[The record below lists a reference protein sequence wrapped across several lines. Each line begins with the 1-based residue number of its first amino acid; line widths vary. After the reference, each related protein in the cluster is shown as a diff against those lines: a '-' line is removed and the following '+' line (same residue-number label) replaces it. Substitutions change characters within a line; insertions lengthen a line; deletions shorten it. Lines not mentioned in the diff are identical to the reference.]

1 MQLNSFQISQLRALL
16 AGERPLAQFCDS
28 TEGEFLCRSGLVRVL
43 PPKVGIR
50 ALVTITE
57 RGRMELARLAA

>member
-16 AGERPLAQFCDS
+16 AGERPLAQFCDC
-28 TEGEFLCRSGLVRVL
+28 TEGEFLCRSGLVRAL
-43 PPKVGIR
+43 PPKTGIR

-57 RGRMELARLAA
+57 RGRLELARLAA

>member
-1 MQLNSFQISQLRALL
+1 MQLNSFQVSELKKLL

-28 TEGEFLCRSGLVRVL
+28 VDGEFLCRSGLVRAL

-50 ALVTITE
+50 ALVAITE

>member
-1 MQLNSFQISQLRALL
+1 MQLNGFQVSELKKLL
-16 AGERPLAQFCDS
+16 VGERPLAQFCDS

-50 ALVTITE
+50 SIVTLTE
-57 RGRMELARLAA
+57 RGRLELARLAA